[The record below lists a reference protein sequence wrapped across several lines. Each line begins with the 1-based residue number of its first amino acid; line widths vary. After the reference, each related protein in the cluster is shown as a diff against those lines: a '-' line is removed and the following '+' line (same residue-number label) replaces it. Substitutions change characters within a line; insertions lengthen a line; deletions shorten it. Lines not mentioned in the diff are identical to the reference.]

1 MDTGFL
7 NSIYIGN
14 VKSMVTAIKDGD
26 WKTVVFL
33 LKSGVS
39 PNQCFENSMGTYSF
53 LFFATE
59 YGRLKIAQLLVKR
72 GALVQAL
79 AFDGCNCLVNAS
91 R

>member
-1 MDTGFL
+1 
-7 NSIYIGN
+7 
-14 VKSMVTAIKDGD
+14 MVTAIKDGD
-26 WKTVVFL
+26 WKTVAFL

-39 PNQCFENSMGTYSF
+39 PNQCFENSMGTFSF
-53 LFFATE
+53 LFFAAE

>member
-26 WKTVVFL
+26 WQTICL
-33 LKSGVS
+33 LLQSGVS
-39 PNQCFENSMGTYSF
+39 ANLCFENSVGTFSF
-53 LFFATE
+53 LYFAAQ